1 VVSKVLRHTREYPS
15 HFVAGVLTPVVGYFV
30 GAWLA
35 GILCA
40 LFLAYEIQEWAIVH
54 DKAYL
59 DILEYAIACYTASTV
74 LLVMRLLSLL

>member
-1 VVSKVLRHTREYPS
+1 M
-15 HFVAGVLTPVVGYFV
+15 
-30 GAWLA
+30 
-35 GILCA
+35 LCA

-59 DILEYAIACYTASTV
+59 DILEYATACYTASTV